1 MNSLSQKNKKI
12 SLIGLGIICS
22 IVSQTAQADI
32 EKGKEWLKTNQN
44 IQIANQ
50 LQTLQEVKHTLA
62 QLQTQL
68 QQTDINTL
76 LEQEDSTEGLVR
88 LILLSHSQNQ
98 PANTAWQ
105 KILANQ
111 NEDGGF
117 GHLADWQSNP
127 LDTAYVLIAL
137 NQSNYINS
145 LTAEQQNKWQQTI
158 AKALHYL
165 TTQQQTDG
173 KYQIHALDDLYT
185 NSYVLS
191 AFTPYLKQYGQYI
204 PTVQRLV
211 NYLQNQQNANATWS
225 KLTNNKGLFLDALV
239 AESLYPYQSSENSQ
253 VFKQNFSNRVLAL
266 QNSDGSWQ
274 QDAYVTAL
282 VLRTLDN
289 LQKPIVNP
297 TTSAISLTVI
307 DAETG
312 IGLPNVQLNT
322 QTGSVQ
328 TIALTSDNNGNIIA
342 QDTKAGTYQF
352 TLQLTGYSPVSFNL
366 NLKQGEQINLGQ
378 IKLAKLS
385 NQETAQIQG
394 VIKDQQTQNS
404 LNQVMI
410 TATLVDDKGNRL
422 TNFEPI
428 TTSTDN
434 QGRYQITLNKEQI
447 QASQGKFTIQAKK
460 EGYLAVTGNGT
471 VLSGGTAIFS
481 PQLTAQTNVQSKV
494 FGKVLD
500 ETGNPLQNAQIK
512 RDGNVLATTNQAG
525 EFSLIPDNIGK
536 QVWEIGLTGYQSIHF
551 NMVLEANSQYNMG
564 TITLVKQTSAD
575 PQNPNTQPAQGQGN
589 FHITATDSRNQKAI
603 TGFYVKAEKL
613 DKTNQVIQTQSFS
626 PDNDNFGKLL
636 ATLPTGKWRLTVSHK
651 SYQAVSQTFDLT
663 ANQSIEYNPVLTL
676 NPYQITAVVVDSL
689 SNKPIAKAPVKVIDS
704 HSKTVLFTGQTDD
717 NGKITINQN
726 LTASEIE
733 IEVTPALYL
742 ATKRYVSK
750 NYETDNHVDMGEIR
764 LRPKSAEVIL
774 PDLAITKTNI
784 QGISTGQQDLLV
796 SGKLGLTIEN
806 KGNAEI
812 SQQEIAITAFVDSNR
827 NRKLDKDEQIL
838 GNTKLSQGLSPQQE
852 TQIELAVSGKLRF
865 RDAPIAVMI
874 DSDEQIAEKNESN
887 NVRLTSDG
895 VEIKPKQ
902 GTLDAEVV
910 WRYGYEESDPNR
922 PSNWTLYGSS
932 ASPVAAP
939 LEDTN
944 GDGVIGQGDVSSI
957 IYGNY
962 FGKTVV
968 VDGKT
973 GKEKFS
979 LPAYSRE
986 ISPAI
991 ADVDGDK
998 LPDILVLHYS
1008 TLKVYSH
1015 TGELKKEWNVSNY
1028 ADFYKNDIIVANID
1042 GKSEPEIVI
1051 GTSISSYHKGVI
1063 THSTNSALAV
1073 ADINQDGVQDIITT
1087 HGIERPIL
1095 NADGEIEKIESI
1107 VRFPQSIYFASVA
1120 DVTGDGTANIITSGD
1135 GYFSIFDNKG
1145 SLVNKYR
1152 IPSGG
1157 YGGVPTLA
1165 DFDGDGITDMG
1176 IAGASLYTVMRGDG
1190 SIIWSTKTQDTSSHV
1205 TGSSIFDFNNDGK
1218 FEVVYA
1224 DEDFFH
1230 IYDAQTGE
1238 IIYKVVNSSHTAHE
1252 APIVIDADAD
1262 GHADVLFI
1270 SNTSGG
1276 RYGRTAGLHMVSGKN
1291 KDWANTRN
1299 IWNQYS
1305 YHVTNINDDL
1315 SVPIKEPNSWEV
1327 HNTYR
1332 ANLLLNQN
1340 ATSAVDLTTSYLQI
1354 IDNGIHA
1361 PTQFKARIGNAGA
1374 KIAPKGTPISFYQKD
1389 NTGQSKL
1396 LGIVRL
1402 DKDLGFDEFVDV
1414 SLDYSPLTGTLKDF
1428 GEIVVIANDAGA
1440 GIESATGIPNPTD
1453 PTTPQDNHGVIQE
1466 YSRHNNIASLSVTAD
1481 FTGFSLAGVLDKNI
1495 YTANENVQITSIPTN
1510 LGSFSVTPKV
1520 KITILDEVGNT
1531 IHQFAEQST
1540 QLGVALLGKPLLN
1553 ENSATLKNTWN
1564 TAQHRIGNYTAKIE
1578 LIHQNQVVA
1587 SVNRPF
1593 AIVADG
1599 AIGQTNTL
1607 LATDKTQYQTTDL
1620 VQIHS
1625 RLLNTASNA
1634 MATARDVSL
1643 TVTDPAGQIIW
1654 TKQYNYQELSPNA
1667 IKDQYFTLPL
1677 HQATAGDYIVTSIT
1691 TAPDGSQS
1699 RQTLTQ
1705 TFKVLSVSETGSNL
1719 SGSIVSP
1726 NQVEIGEVVNLNWQ
1740 LNNPNNHEITNIPLE
1755 IALFKGDSTTAFHTI
1770 SLPNGNV
1777 SAQNHVSG
1785 NQTWLST
1792 GNHGDI
1798 VTAMLV
1804 ATFNGEKKAIAQ
1816 TQIKLIEAPITAI
1829 FTNKEN
1835 QKDTLLVYYSCEN
1848 GWYTSL
1854 SNSGAGNFNYPCFDE
1869 RANIIRSYL
1878 DRLQVN
1884 YKLVKH
1890 PWEFR
1895 HELQSGIYGNYW
1907 ILGAVENLSPH
1918 TYKELVERVHTGDNL
1933 LFDAGMHSWLNH
1945 DLFKLAGV
1953 TYQGRAV
1960 ITQSQMTPNTQYL
1973 PTTNDKNIDT
1983 ALLNTQMQ
1991 IKGQPLHS
1999 NWALTLKPNSSATQ
2013 VWAIFG
2019 NNQQFLN
2026 QPVTHQ
2032 RFNAITTA
2040 PYGKGYPMVMSFD
2053 LIRSLDLARTSQ
2065 LPIYQNNAN
2074 ISQLRWDSIL
2084 SQLLKDRRT
2093 KARGEY
2099 VPREP
2104 VKIPI
2109 TLNNGSNTPK
2119 QITVEVSLPNGADWL
2134 GSTGGITKNTTQHYQ
2149 ITLKPKQ
2156 SINEVLTVRLPEQAG
2171 THAIKIK
2178 ISEGNKVI
2186 NQLESR
2192 YLVRDIASR
2201 IKLLKQHID
2210 PWRVVG
2216 TNGTLALGAKTQ
2228 IGLIQTHLNTKVDE
2242 LAVYEA
2248 ANLATTLS
2256 KMQETPT
2263 HQSTML
2269 RYEADELLKALQ
2281 IKWYLSRNGNKPLP

>member
-1 MNSLSQKNKKI
+1 MNSLSQNNKKI

-32 EKGKEWLKTNQN
+32 EKGKQWLKTNQN
-44 IQIANQ
+44 SQIANQ

-98 PANTAWQ
+98 PADTAWQ

-204 PTVQRLV
+204 PTAQRLV
-211 NYLQNQQNANATWS
+211 NYLQNQQSANATWS
-225 KLTNNKGLFLDALV
+225 KLADNKGLFLDALV

-289 LQKPIVNP
+289 LQKPIINP

-352 TLQLTGYSPVSFNL
+352 TLQLTGYAPVSFNL

-378 IKLAKLS
+378 IKLAKVS

-394 VIKDQQTQNS
+394 IIKDQQNQNP
-404 LNQVMI
+404 LHQVVI

-422 TNFEPI
+422 PNFEPI
-428 TTSTDN
+428 TTTTDN

-447 QASQGKFTIQAKK
+447 QASHGKFTIQAKK
-460 EGYLAVTGNGT
+460 DGYLAVTGNGT

-536 QVWEIGLTGYQSIHF
+536 QVWEIGLTGYQSINF

-575 PQNPNTQPAQGQGN
+575 PQNPNTQPVQGQGN

-613 DKTNQVIQTQSFS
+613 DKNNQVVQTQSFS
-626 PDNDNFGKLL
+626 PDNDNLGKLL

-651 SYQAVSQTFDLT
+651 SYQTVSQTFDLT

-717 NGKITINQN
+717 NGKIAINKN
-726 LTASEIE
+726 LTASDIE

-750 NYETDNHVDMGEIR
+750 NYETDNQVDMGEIR

-774 PDLAITKTNI
+774 PDLVITKTNI

-812 SQQEIAITAFVDSNR
+812 TQQEIAITAFVDSNR

-910 WRYGYEESDPNR
+910 WQNLIESD
-922 PSNWTLYGSS
+922 SG
-932 ASPVAAP
+932 AIAAP

-944 GDGVIGQGDVSSI
+944 NDGIIGQGDVASI
-957 IYGNY
+957 LIYSRGQYHVLN
-962 FGKTVV
+962 
-968 VDGKT
+968 GKT
-973 GKEKFS
+973 GEKQFQIQGS
-979 LPAYSRE
+979 GSQQLAG
-986 ISPAI
+986 I
-991 ADVDGDK
+991 ADVDNDK
-998 LPDILVLHYS
+998 LPDIIVPAIDGLRIYDNKGNLKK
-1008 TLKVYSH
+1008 TLKANLSFSGWAENAYH
-1015 TGELKKEWNVSNY
+1015 PIIADLDQDGTPEIIQNNKIFNY
-1028 ADFYKNDIIVANID
+1028 EQGLIKDGLPSGQSQAVADVNGD
-1042 GKSEPEIVI
+1042 GKQDIVGLAGVADMEGNLLYPFNNGQYDINLKFLAIGDVI
-1051 GTSISSYHKGVI
+1051 GTKQPQIVAIYGSYV
-1063 THSTNSALAV
+1063 
-1073 ADINQDGVQDIITT
+1073 
-1087 HGIERPIL
+1087 
-1095 NADGEIEKIESI
+1095 
-1107 VRFPQSIYFASVA
+1107 SIYDARNGELLA
-1120 DVTGDGTANIITSGD
+1120 EYNA
-1135 GYFSIFDNKG
+1135 
-1145 SLVNKYR
+1145 
-1152 IPSGG
+1152 PSY
-1157 YGGVPTLA
+1157 YGGSPVIA
-1165 DFDGDGITDMG
+1165 DFDGDGLSDIGVARTYNYV
-1176 IAGASLYTVMRGDG
+1176 AMRGDG
-1190 SIIWSTKTQDTSSHV
+1190 SIIWNTPINDGSGG
-1205 TGSSIFDFNNDGK
+1205 TGSTVFDFDNDGK
-1218 FEVVYA
+1218 TEAVHF
-1224 DEDFFH
+1224 DEYNLR
-1230 IYDAQTGE
+1230 IYDASTGVE
-1238 IIYKVVNSSHTAHE
+1238 RIKIPNYTPTAHE
-1252 APIVIDADAD
+1252 YPIVGDFDAD
-1262 GHADVLFI
+1262 GHADI
-1270 SNTSGG
+1270 IITSEHNGV
-1276 RYGRTAGLHMVSGKN
+1276 RMISGKN

-1402 DKDLGFDEFVDV
+1402 DKDLGFDEFVDIN
-1414 SLDYSPLTGTLKDF
+1414 LDYSPLTGTLKDF

-1999 NWALTLKPNSSATQ
+1999 NWALTLKPNSQSTQ

-2109 TLNNGSNTPK
+2109 TLNNGSSTPK

-2156 SINEVLTVRLPEQAG
+2156 SLNEVLTVRLPEQAG

>member
-1 MNSLSQKNKKI
+1 MNSLSQNNKKI

-44 IQIANQ
+44 SQIANQ

-204 PTVQRLV
+204 PTAQRLV
-211 NYLQNQQNANATWS
+211 NYLQNQQSANATWS
-225 KLTNNKGLFLDALV
+225 KLADNKGLFLDALV

-253 VFKQNFSNRVLAL
+253 TFKQNFSNRVLAL

-312 IGLPNVQLNT
+312 IGLPNVQLLT

-328 TIALTSDNNGNIIA
+328 TIALTSDKNGHIIA
-342 QDTKAGTYQF
+342 QDTKAGAYQF
-352 TLQLTGYSPVSFNL
+352 TLQLAGYAPVSFNL

-378 IKLAKLS
+378 IKLAKVS

-394 VIKDQQTQNS
+394 VIKDQQTQNP

-422 TNFEPI
+422 PNFEPI

-575 PQNPNTQPAQGQGN
+575 PQNPNTQPVQGQGN

-651 SYQAVSQTFDLT
+651 SYQPVSKTFDLT

-704 HSKTVLFTGQTDD
+704 QSKTVLFTGQTDD
-717 NGKITINQN
+717 NGKININHN
-726 LTASEIE
+726 LTASDIE

-742 ATKRYVSK
+742 ATKRYISK

-838 GNTKLSQGLSPQQE
+838 GKTSITQGLSPQQE

-910 WRYGYEESDPNR
+910 WQNLIESD
-922 PSNWTLYGSS
+922 SG
-932 ASPVAAP
+932 AIAAP

-944 GDGVIGQGDVSSI
+944 NDGIIGQGDVASI
-957 IYGNY
+957 LIYSRGQYHVLN
-962 FGKTVV
+962 
-968 VDGKT
+968 GKT
-973 GKEKFS
+973 GEKQFQIQGS
-979 LPAYSRE
+979 GSQQLAGIADIDNDKLPD
-986 ISPAI
+986 IIVPAI
-991 ADVDGDK
+991 DGLRIYDNKGNLKKTLKANLSFSGWAENAYHPIIADLDQDGTPEIIQNNKIFNYEQGLIKDGLPSGQSQAVADVDGDGK
-998 LPDILVLHYS
+998 QDIVGLAGVADMEGNLLYPFNNGQYDIN
-1008 TLKVYSH
+1008 LKFLAI
-1015 TGELKKEWNVSNY
+1015 G
-1028 ADFYKNDIIVANID
+1028 D
-1042 GKSEPEIVI
+1042 VI
-1051 GTSISSYHKGVI
+1051 GTKQPQIIAIYGSYV
-1063 THSTNSALAV
+1063 
-1073 ADINQDGVQDIITT
+1073 
-1087 HGIERPIL
+1087 
-1095 NADGEIEKIESI
+1095 
-1107 VRFPQSIYFASVA
+1107 
-1120 DVTGDGTANIITSGD
+1120 
-1135 GYFSIFDNKG
+1135 SIFDAKNGKI
-1145 SLVNKYR
+1145 LAEYNA
-1152 IPSGG
+1152 PSY
-1157 YGGVPTLA
+1157 YGGSPVIA
-1165 DFDGDGITDMG
+1165 DFDGDGLSDIGVARTYNYV
-1176 IAGASLYTVMRGDG
+1176 AMRGDG
-1190 SIIWSTKTQDTSSHV
+1190 SIIWNTPINDGSGG
-1205 TGSSIFDFNNDGK
+1205 TGSTVFDFDNDGK
-1218 FEVVYA
+1218 TEAVHF
-1224 DEDFFH
+1224 DEYNLR
-1230 IYDAQTGE
+1230 IYDASTGVE
-1238 IIYKVVNSSHTAHE
+1238 RIKIPNYTPTAHE
-1252 APIVIDADAD
+1252 YPIVGDFDAD
-1262 GHADVLFI
+1262 GHADIIITSEHNGVRMI
-1270 SNTSGG
+1270 SS
-1276 RYGRTAGLHMVSGKN
+1276 KN

-1315 SVPIKEPNSWEV
+1315 SVPVKEPNSWEV

-1374 KIAPKGTPISFYQKD
+1374 KVAPKGTPISFYQKD
-1389 NTGQSKL
+1389 NAGQSKL

-1402 DKDLGFDEFVDV
+1402 DKDLGFDEFVDIN
-1414 SLDYSPLTGTLKDF
+1414 LDYSPLTGTLKDF

-1440 GIESATGIPNPTD
+1440 GIESVTGIPNPTD

-1540 QLGVALLGKPLLN
+1540 QLGIAVLGKPLLN

-1564 TAQHRIGNYTAKIE
+1564 TAQHRVGNYSVKIE

-1587 SVNRPF
+1587 SIDRPF
-1593 AIVADG
+1593 SIVADG

-1607 LATDKTQYQTTDL
+1607 LATDKTQYQATDL

-1634 MATARDVSL
+1634 MATARDISL
-1643 TVTDPAGQIIW
+1643 TVADPTGQIIW

-1719 SGSIVSP
+1719 SGVISSP
-1726 NQVEIGEVVNLNWQ
+1726 NQVEIGDNVNLNWQ
-1740 LNNPNNHEITNIPLE
+1740 LNNPNNHDITNIPLE

-1829 FTNKEN
+1829 FTNKDN

-2084 SQLLKDRRT
+2084 SQLLKDRRV

-2109 TLNNGSNTPK
+2109 TLNNGSSTPK

>member
-1 MNSLSQKNKKI
+1 MNSLSQNNKKI

-32 EKGKEWLKTNQN
+32 EKGKQWLKANQTS
-44 IQIANQ
+44 QIANE
-50 LQTLQEVKHTLA
+50 LQTIQEVKHTLA

-158 AKALHYL
+158 SKALHYL

-204 PTVQRLV
+204 PTAQRLV
-211 NYLQNQQNANATWS
+211 NYLQNQQSANATWS

-253 VFKQNFSNRVLAL
+253 TFKQNFSNRVLAL

-312 IGLPNVQLNT
+312 IGLPNVQLQT

-328 TIALTSDNNGNIIA
+328 NIALTSDNNGNIIA
-342 QDTKAGTYQF
+342 QDTKAGAYQF
-352 TLQLTGYSPVSFNL
+352 TLQLAGYAPVSFNL
-366 NLKQGEQINLGQ
+366 NLKQGEQINLEQ
-378 IKLAKLS
+378 IKLAKVS
-385 NQETAQIQG
+385 NQEIAQIQG
-394 VIKDQQTQNS
+394 IIKDQQTQNP

-422 TNFEPI
+422 PNFEPI
-428 TTSTDN
+428 TTTTDN

-460 EGYLAVTGNGT
+460 EGYLAVAGNGT

-500 ETGNPLQNAQIK
+500 ETGNPLQNVQIK

-536 QVWEIGLTGYQSIHF
+536 QVWEIGLTGYQSINF

-575 PQNPNTQPAQGQGN
+575 PQNPNTQPAQGQGD

-613 DKTNQVIQTQSFS
+613 DKTNQVEQTQSFT
-626 PDNDNFGKLL
+626 PDNGNLGKLL

-651 SYQAVSQTFDLT
+651 SYQPVSKVFDLT

-704 HSKTVLFTGQTDD
+704 HSKYVLFTGQTDD
-717 NGKITINQN
+717 NGKISINQN

-742 ATKRYVSK
+742 ATKRYISK
-750 NYETDNHVDMGEIR
+750 NYEIDNHVDMGEIR

-812 SQQEIAITAFVDSNR
+812 SQQEIAITAFVDNNR
-827 NRKLDKDEQIL
+827 NRQLDKDEQIL
-838 GNTKLSQGLSPQQE
+838 GKEKLTQNLSPQQE
-852 TQIELAVSGKLRF
+852 TQVELAVSGKLRF

-910 WRYGYEESDPNR
+910 WQNHIGSD
-922 PSNWTLYGSS
+922 SGAI
-932 ASPVAAP
+932 ASP
-939 LEDTN
+939 LEDSN
-944 GDGVIGQGDVSSI
+944 GDGIIGQGDVASILVYSSSQ
-957 IYGNY
+957 YHVLN
-962 FGKTVV
+962 
-968 VDGKT
+968 GKT
-973 GKEKFS
+973 GETQF
-979 LPAYSRE
+979 E
-986 ISPAI
+986 IQGSGSQQLAGI
-991 ADVDGDK
+991 ADVDNDK
-998 LPDILVLHYS
+998 LPDIIVPANDGLRIYDNKGNLKKTLKANLGFSGWSSDAYHPIIADLDRDSTPEIIQNNKIFNYEQGLIKDGLPSGQSQAVADVNGDGNLDIIGLQGVSDMQGNLHYQFKNKNNQPI
-1008 TLKVYSH
+1008 TLKFLAV
-1015 TGELKKEWNVSNY
+1015 G
-1028 ADFYKNDIIVANID
+1028 D
-1042 GKSEPEIVI
+1042 VI
-1051 GTSISSYHKGVI
+1051 GTKQPQI
-1063 THSTNSALAV
+1063 V
-1073 ADINQDGVQDIITT
+1073 AIYGSQ
-1087 HGIERPIL
+1087 IL
-1095 NADGEIEKIESI
+1095 
-1107 VRFPQSIYFASVA
+1107 
-1120 DVTGDGTANIITSGD
+1120 
-1135 GYFSIFDNKG
+1135 IFDAKNGELLAEYNAPASAGG
-1145 SLVNKYR
+1145 SPV
-1152 IPSGG
+1152 I
-1157 YGGVPTLA
+1157 A
-1165 DFDGDGITDMG
+1165 DFDGDGLSDIGVARTYNYV
-1176 IAGASLYTVMRGDG
+1176 AMRGDG
-1190 SIIWSTKTQDTSSHV
+1190 SIIWNTPINDGSGG
-1205 TGSSIFDFNNDGK
+1205 TGSTVFDFDNDGK
-1218 FEVVYA
+1218 TEAVHF
-1224 DEDFFH
+1224 DEYNLR
-1230 IYDAQTGE
+1230 IYDASTGVE
-1238 IIYKVVNSSHTAHE
+1238 RIKIPNYTPTAHE
-1252 APIVIDADAD
+1252 YPIVGDFDAD
-1262 GHADVLFI
+1262 GHADIFI
-1270 SNTSGG
+1270 TSRSSGV
-1276 RYGRTAGLHMVSGKN
+1276 RMISGKN

-1340 ATSAVDLTTSYLQI
+1340 ATSAVDLTTSYLQV

-1402 DKDLGFDEFVDV
+1402 NKDLGFDEFFDI
-1414 SLDYSPLTGTLKDF
+1414 SLDYNPLTGTLKDF

-1453 PTTPQDNHGVIQE
+1453 PTAPQNNHGVIQE

-1540 QLGVALLGKPLLN
+1540 QLGVAVLGKPLLN

-1564 TAQHRIGNYTAKIE
+1564 TAQHRIGNYSVKIE

-1593 AIVADG
+1593 SIVADG

-1607 LATDKTQYQTTDL
+1607 LATDKTQYQSTDL

-1634 MATARDVSL
+1634 MATARDISL
-1643 TVTDPAGQIIW
+1643 TVTDPTGQIIW
-1654 TKQYNYQELSPNA
+1654 TRQYNYQELSPNA

-1677 HQATAGDYIVTSIT
+1677 NQATAGDYIVTSIT

-1719 SGSIVSP
+1719 SGVISSP
-1726 NQVEIGEVVNLNWQ
+1726 HQVEIGDNVNLNWQ

-1755 IALFKGDSTTAFHTI
+1755 IALFKGDSTSAFHTI
-1770 SLPNGNV
+1770 SLSNGNV

-1816 TQIKLIEAPITAI
+1816 TQIKLIEAPITAT
-1829 FTNKEN
+1829 FSNKEN

-1854 SNSGAGNFNYPCFDE
+1854 SNSGGGHFNYPCFDE

-1999 NWALTLKPNSSATQ
+1999 NWALTLKPNSQSTQ

-2026 QPVTHQ
+2026 QPITEQ

-2040 PYGKGYPMVMSFD
+2040 PYGKGYPMVISFD

-2084 SQLLKDRRT
+2084 SQLLKDRRV

-2109 TLNNGSNTPK
+2109 TLNNGSSTPK
-2119 QITVEVSLPNGADWL
+2119 HITVEVSLPNGADWL

-2171 THAIKIK
+2171 THAVKIK
-2178 ISEGNKVI
+2178 ISEGSKVI

-2216 TNGTLALGAKTQ
+2216 TNGTRALVAKTQ